1 MTESLYSSLD
11 PAGEAPLHDVLARRF
26 TLSIDVPDRFF
37 RSHAKAVA
45 LACHAMAQRFERGG
59 RLLVFGAGPQ
69 ASDAA
74 HVAVEFVHPVLVGKR
89 ALPAI
94 AIPCDA
100 ATLGPRLELLG
111 RETDIAMALNADGR
125 ETAAAAGLALAR
137 SRGMLTLALTGRVD
151 ADSAWREVADHHFV
165 VDADD
170 PLVIQETHETL
181 YHVLWELVHL
191 FFDQGGPLP
200 ESVPHCALC
209 ADEALPSVI
218 RSVNPAT
225 RTAEVERCDAVQVI
239 ALDLVESVRVGD
251 TVLVHQGFAIARVG
265 DP

>member
-1 MTESLYSSLD
+1 MTGTLPSSRD
-11 PAGEAPLHDVLARRF
+11 AAVRPHLHDVLVHRVA
-26 TLSIDVPDRFF
+26 LSIEVPDRFF
-37 RSHAKAVA
+37 HTHAEAVA
-45 LACHAMAQRFERGG
+45 LACQAMARRFERGG
-59 RLLVFGAGPQ
+59 RLLVFGAGAQ

-100 ATLGPRLELLG
+100 ATLEPRLAVLA
-111 RETDIAMALNADGR
+111 RQTDIAMAISADGR
-125 ETAAAAGLALAR
+125 ETAAAAGLAVAR
-137 SRGMLTLALTGRVD
+137 ARGLLTLALTGRVGE
-151 ADSAWREVADHHFV
+151 DSPWPRTADHHFL
-165 VDADD
+165 VDTDD
-170 PLVIQETHETL
+170 PLIIQETHETL

-191 FFDQGGPLP
+191 FFDHGGSLP
-200 ESVPHCALC
+200 EPVPHCALC
-209 ADEALPSVI
+209 ADEALPSVV

-251 TVLVHQGFAIARVG
+251 TVLVHQGFAIARLG
-265 DP
+265 DR